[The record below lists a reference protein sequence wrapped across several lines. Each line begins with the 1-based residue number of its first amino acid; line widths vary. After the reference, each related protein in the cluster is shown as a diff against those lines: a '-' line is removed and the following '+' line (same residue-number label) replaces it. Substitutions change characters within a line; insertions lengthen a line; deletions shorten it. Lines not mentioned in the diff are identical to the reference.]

1 VNPSDLYFRVQRAL
15 RTGVVGITAA
25 SFGPGLYV
33 GLVEPSDIPD
43 AKGRPYSVVSHWH
56 LPDGFGI
63 PSDFPTYLAHATQ
76 RPGLPNVG
84 MLPSYERLMSF
95 GVKE

>member
-1 VNPSDLYFRVQRAL
+1 MMPSDLYARVQRAL
-15 RTGVVGITAA
+15 RTGVVGIAPA

-43 AKGRPYSVVSHWH
+43 ANGRPCSVVSHWH

-63 PSDFPTYLAHATQ
+63 PSGFPTYLAHAAQ

-84 MLPSYERLMSF
+84 MLPSYERLVGF
-95 GVKE
+95 GVTS